1 MDEKCCFSI
10 SLVIRVILHLLYG
23 QRQIRFK
30 AVEADWCVSRLVLE
44 NRLGPDLD
52 KSTAHRR
59 SIMNSIFPGPFVFI
73 QLPTFVIFCTETKTE
88 NLIPSVPWDSPFW
101 FRLDFLNGHQA
112 LRSGPFVK
120 PRQNSACDRQR
131 RVYAKR
137 P

>member
-30 AVEADWCVSRLVLE
+30 SVEADWCVSRLVLE

-52 KSTAHRR
+52 KSTTHRR

-73 QLPTFVIFCTETKTE
+73 QLPTFVIFCTETETE
-88 NLIPSVPWDSPFW
+88 TLIPRFHGCTFLVPSG
-101 FRLDFLNGHQA
+101 FLK
-112 LRSGPFVK
+112 RSSSAQIRPFVK